1 MACDPNELLEE
12 AKCIMYCVP
21 RGANEAIKLYLLCT
35 MLSHK
40 ESCCILTE
48 AGPDLNAETDIC
60 LLTEQTCF

>member
-21 RGANEAIKLYLLCT
+21 RGANEAIKIVLLCDT
-35 MLSHK
+35 LTRL
-40 ESCCILTE
+40 EPCCILTE
-48 AGPDLNAETDIC
+48 LGADLNAETDIC